1 MRTKL
6 IVSFV
11 AIGLIAGGLCRGSGD
26 RPPGEAADATSL
38 PGFSTAVSLSHTNSP
53 ARSPLFPGDP
63 AFTLTTVNTVAED
76 GYYLQYVR
84 EGEHTGTHYS
94 APCHFREGKLCAE
107 DLDAADFI
115 LPAVVIDVRAEVAAD
130 ANHVVTRADLQDWEA
145 VHGEMPSGAAVL
157 LWTGCDEFWGPDLAK
172 GEPTYYNCGQPGAR
186 FSQPGF
192 SKAAVRWL
200 IDTGVLARRG
210 ALGTDTFGPDPSADA
225 NYWESFLT
233 LNRHRFTLENLTNLG
248 RDAHHRRLD
257 RDRRPPEPQRLG
269 CAQHDLRPR
278 AVRLVSLPL
287 RAAARGPIGSCP

>member
-1 MRTKL
+1 MRSVRSLPDDGPSAAEGAHAYQADRVVRRHRTHRR
-6 IVSFV
+6 
-11 AIGLIAGGLCRGSGD
+11 GLCRGSGD
-26 RPPGEAADATSL
+26 RPPGSGDATSL

-145 VHGEMPSGAAVL
+145 VTARCRRERR
-157 LWTGCDEFWGPDLAK
+157 CC
-172 GEPTYYNCGQPGAR
+172 CGPGAT
-186 FSQPGF
+186 SSG
-192 SKAAVRWL
+192 
-200 IDTGVLARRG
+200 
-210 ALGTDTFGPDPSADA
+210 DPT
-225 NYWESFLT
+225 W
-233 LNRHRFTLENLTNLG
+233 
-248 RDAHHRRLD
+248 
-257 RDRRPPEPQRLG
+257 
-269 CAQHDLRPR
+269 
-278 AVRLVSLPL
+278 
-287 RAAARGPIGSCP
+287 

>member
-1 MRTKL
+1 MPWVRRP
-6 IVSFV
+6 
-11 AIGLIAGGLCRGSGD
+11 AAGGG
-26 RPPGEAADATSL
+26 ADATSL

-145 VHGEMPSGAAVL
+145 YHGEMPSGAAVL

-210 ALGTDTFGPDPSADA
+210 ALGTDTFGPDPVGRRELLGVVPHAEPPSVHLG
-225 NYWESFLT
+225 EP
-233 LNRHRFTLENLTNLG
+233 HEPG

-269 CAQHDLRPR
+269 STEHDLRTR
-278 AVRLVSLPL
+278 AVRLVLLPL
-287 RAAARGPIGSCP
+287 RAAERGPIWSCP

>member
-11 AIGLIAGGLCRGSGD
+11 AVGLIAGGYAVGQATGRGG
-26 RPPGEAADATSL
+26 GADATSL

-145 VHGEMPSGAAVL
+145 VPRRDAVGSRGAAV
-157 LWTGCDEFWGPDLAK
+157 D
-172 GEPTYYNCGQPGAR
+172 R
-186 FSQPGF
+186 
-192 SKAAVRWL
+192 VRR
-200 IDTGVLARRG
+200 V
-210 ALGTDTFGPDPSADA
+210 LGTRPGEGPSPPTTTAASPARASASPA
-225 NYWESFLT
+225 S
-233 LNRHRFTLENLTNLG
+233 
-248 RDAHHRRLD
+248 
-257 RDRRPPEPQRLG
+257 RRPPSAG
-269 CAQHDLRPR
+269 
-278 AVRLVSLPL
+278 
-287 RAAARGPIGSCP
+287 

>member
-6 IVSFV
+6 IVSCV
-11 AIGLIAGGLCRGSGD
+11 AVGLIAGGYAVGQATGRGG
-26 RPPGEAADATSL
+26 GADATSL

-63 AFTLTTVNTVAED
+63 AFTLATVNTVAED

-107 DLDAADFI
+107 DLDPADFI

-130 ANHVVTRADLQDWEA
+130 ANHVVTRDDLQEWEA
-145 VHGEMPSGAAVL
+145 YYGEMPSGAAVL
-157 LWTGCDEFWGPDLAK
+157 LWTGCDEFWGPDLTK

-248 RDAHHRRLD
+248 AM
-257 RDRRPPEPQRLG
+257 PATG
-269 CAQHDLRPR
+269 GWIVIGGPR
-278 AVRLVSLPL
+278 NRNGSGAPSTIFGLVP
-287 RAAARGPIGSCP
+287 